1 MNTIEYYDRQ
11 KEKWDDAET
20 EQIRYKYE
28 SDEMTISQIADIHHR
43 TPGSISYKLKTIG
56 VIDNTSNA
64 RGYDDYKNSNL
75 YKSIVEKG
83 KKDDSQK
90 KSNKVSVLNGK
101 IISYDEKVLHE
112 AIRRLELERFEYD
125 VSVKMAELRA
135 AKKM

>member
-1 MNTIEYYDRQ
+1 MNTIDYYDRQ
-11 KEKWDDAET
+11 KEKWDDSEI
-20 EQIRYKYE
+20 EQIKYKYE
-28 SDEMTISQIADIHHR
+28 TDEMTISQIADIYHR

-56 VIDNTSNA
+56 VIDNNSNA
-64 RGYDDYKNSNL
+64 RGYIEYKNSDL

-90 KSNKVSVLNGK
+90 KSNKNNVLNSK

-125 VSVKMAELRA
+125 VTRKMAEIRSG
-135 AKKM
+135 KKI